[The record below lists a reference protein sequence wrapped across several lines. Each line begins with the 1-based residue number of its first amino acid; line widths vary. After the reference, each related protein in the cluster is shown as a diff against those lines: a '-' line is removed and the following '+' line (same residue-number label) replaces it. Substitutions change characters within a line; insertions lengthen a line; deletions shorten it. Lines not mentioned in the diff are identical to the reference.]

1 MSLFNKSKDLWHE
14 ITSRLNSAGDVFP
27 ALFLRL
33 ILFWEFWESGVEKYN
48 GSNWFASMQDSFPFP
63 FNVID
68 PSISWF
74 MATWGELVFSVLLLL
89 GLFTRFAAFSL
100 LIITVVATAA
110 VHWPESWSTLSELW
124 KGYAISG
131 KGFGNYK
138 LPLLFAIM
146 LMPLIFNGAGKLSLD
161 NFLSKMVGCPGGLN
175 KMTDL
180 ATWGLSFLAI
190 GLPLSFI
197 MPIFGIGLVVLG
209 MVLLV
214 VNKFITPA

>member
-1 MSLFNKSKDLWHE
+1 MSLFNKGKDLWHE

-27 ALFLRL
+27 ALFIRL
-33 ILFWEFWESGVEKYN
+33 ILFWEFWESGVEKLN
-48 GSNWFASMQDSFPFP
+48 GDNWFASRQESFPFP
-63 FNVID
+63 FDVID

-74 MATWGELVFSVLLLL
+74 MATWGELVFAVLLLL

-110 VHWPESWSTLSELW
+110 VHWPESWSSLSVLW
-124 KGYAISG
+124 QGYAISPN
-131 KGFGNYK
+131 GFGNYK

-161 NFLSKMVGCPGGLN
+161 HLLSKFMGCSGETR

-180 ATWGLSFLAI
+180 ATWGLAFAAI
-190 GLPLSFI
+190 GLPLAFL
-197 MPIFGIGLVVLG
+197 MPYFGIGLVVMGGVALIANK
-209 MVLLV
+209 VL
-214 VNKFITPA
+214 TPS